1 MQVKV
6 SVAGAQL
13 LPCKQPPQG
22 RFSILQLP
30 VLLGSLGAVSI
41 AASSSQQPSAAK
53 PGSKVLSVSLAVGQ
67 LELSAAGQAGSNG
80 SSGSGGGSSQ
90 PGVVFTLPGVSSN
103 LHLAKMPSGAPQ
115 AGSRAGSGAGRSS
128 SSGLR
133 SRQRGPPDQRQPP
146 PQQQQHQQQP
156 PQQQWVLK
164 ATCSC
169 QLKQQP
175 QLQLHAAQLPALIR
189 AAQLLQ
195 VSLAEIKAQRQAV
208 ADAAAAVAATTGAV
222 GHSRQGSVGD
232 DQLLLEA
239 SLSPAVSLSSLPR
252 PETPSLTTPCMSP
265 SPHPPSTPDGLGGTD
280 AAGATAAAAEPAA
293 GTGGNAAVPTAAAA
307 AGGVAGED
315 SAGRRSLASFGSG
328 MLQRLPSKLLFGGSG
343 GADARD
349 AELGLMAE
357 LSVANEAGWS
367 IEVTDSKGAVACW
380 VSMQEVEAGAVAEWI
395 PASRASSNG
404 SGRGGRLHS
413 DLGVGQQEWDNGTLQ
428 LSAHALLQQLAVSV
442 APCAHAAASASGTA
456 ATAAATAGQR
466 GLPLHKLVQLDSASL
481 QIGSYE
487 GDDVAPALESEV
499 AQPLAAKQPLPLQL
513 SALAGRLQVAAGVA
527 ALQPLFT
534 LLEQLYVPAVKRS
547 PSVDFLAQATGSSTA
562 AAGKRSQLP
571 VFEAA
576 AAAMAAGAKKAKK
589 QPKAAWVV
597 LAAVEVQLQ
606 ACEVSITQ
614 ELSASSIFATDAAR
628 EAAAAGMQT
637 HLLLSLSGVQL
648 SVLPPKKQL
657 GASLELLQV
666 GYKASCPG
674 GPTSLQSPQQ
684 SVELLLLQ
692 GVQVRQYSGEGLQLV
707 KVAVQQLRS
716 DNHIDVVLAGASA
729 AAAVLQLGLS
739 CVQQLHV
746 KHASAAAVAASRQ
759 AAAAAVAAAATGE
772 LQAAREAAE
781 AASTAAAALDE
792 QGLIRGD
799 SFSALAVQ
807 PILDSIRAGGVGAD
821 TDEPFAGQQLPLS
834 SSSGA
839 SLPPAAA
846 RPSSGSSTTGS
857 RAAPRQLKQKP
868 VFALEAR
875 VCDVAVQLSVCEKDA
890 LMVQVGQ
897 LNYSSVL
904 EQAVITKLR
913 FAIND
918 RTVVQVPH
926 AAVHNVPGWLPPGAT
941 AAAVAAAATASDPAK
956 PVNNISSSFAGMHQP
971 GAPGPGPSA
980 TDGLSDGAGAAT
992 NMQRPAQAPA
1002 AAAAGWQE
1010 AQGAGESGGMSSLAF
1025 LDYPSPCSSLGSKRP
1040 AADAD
1045 PALYSRQAARQAA
1058 GRERCKVPEGNGP
1071 PAAAA
1076 DAGGA
1081 RGVRGGGGGS
1091 LTFGRRDE
1099 GVKGPGTV
1107 DGGEEGAAA
1116 GAVISLNVYAE
1127 RVLFSVPHDEAPGRI
1142 IVVTETWAK
1151 AVKEVRE
1158 PGFFVISVRLCTVGI
1173 TRNILLVHSVSCVDP
1188 LGGWLLPASSHGPA
1202 EPPRPNPLH
1211 CNNSVNLFIW
1221 KRLCRCL
1228 TVCVGGL

>member
-1 MQVKV
+1 
-6 SVAGAQL
+6 
-13 LPCKQPPQG
+13 
-22 RFSILQLP
+22 
-30 VLLGSLGAVSI
+30 
-41 AASSSQQPSAAK
+41 
-53 PGSKVLSVSLAVGQ
+53 
-67 LELSAAGQAGSNG
+67 
-80 SSGSGGGSSQ
+80 
-90 PGVVFTLPGVSSN
+90 
-103 LHLAKMPSGAPQ
+103 
-115 AGSRAGSGAGRSS
+115 
-128 SSGLR
+128 
-133 SRQRGPPDQRQPP
+133 
-146 PQQQQHQQQP
+146 
-156 PQQQWVLK
+156 
-164 ATCSC
+164 
-169 QLKQQP
+169 
-175 QLQLHAAQLPALIR
+175 
-189 AAQLLQ
+189 
-195 VSLAEIKAQRQAV
+195 LAEIKAQRQAA
-208 ADAAAAVAATTGAV
+208 ADAAAAAATIGAV
-222 GHSRQGSVGD
+222 GHSRQRSVGD
-232 DQLLLEA
+232 DQLLLES

-265 SPHPPSTPDGLGGTD
+265 SPRPPSTPEGLDGTD
-280 AAGATAAAAEPAA
+280 AAGATPAAAEPAA
-293 GTGGNAAVPTAAAA
+293 GTRGDTATPTAVATA
-307 AGGVAGED
+307 AGGVSED
-315 SAGRRSLASFGSG
+315 GAGRRSLASFGSG

-349 AELGLMAE
+349 ADLGLMAE

-380 VSMQEVEAGAVAEWI
+380 VSVQEVEAGAVAEWI
-395 PASRASSNG
+395 PASSSSGNG
-404 SGRGGRLHS
+404 SGSSGRGGRLHS
-413 DLGVGQQEWDNGTLQ
+413 DLGVGQQEWDKGSLQ

-442 APCAHAAASASGTA
+442 APCAVAAAPASDAAAAVA
-456 ATAAATAGQR
+456 ATASQR

-487 GDDVAPALESEV
+487 GDDVAPAPESEV
-499 AQPLAAKQPLPLQL
+499 AGLVTAKHPLPLQL

-534 LLEQLYVPAVKRS
+534 LVEQLYVPAVKRS
-547 PSVDFLAQATGSSTA
+547 PSVDFLAQSTGSSTA

-571 VFEAA
+571 VFEAV
-576 AAAMAAGAKKAKK
+576 AAAMAAGTKKVKQ
-589 QPKAAWVV
+589 QPKAARVV

-648 SVLPPKKQL
+648 SVLPPQKQL

-666 GYKASCPG
+666 GYKASCLG
-674 GPTSLQSPQQ
+674 GQGSLQSPQQ

-692 GVQVRQYSGEGLQLV
+692 GVQVRQYSGEGLQLL

-729 AAAVLQLGLS
+729 ASSVLQLGLS

-759 AAAAAVAAAATGE
+759 AAAAAVAAAASGE
-772 LQAAREAAE
+772 IQAAQAAAE

-807 PILDSIRAGGVGAD
+807 PILDSIRAGVVGAD
-821 TDEPFAGQQLPLS
+821 TVEPFATQQLPLS

-846 RPSSGSSTTGS
+846 RPSSGSSTTGF
-857 RAAPRQLKQKP
+857 RAAPRQQKQKP

-918 RTVVQVPH
+918 RTVVQIPH

-941 AAAVAAAATASDPAK
+941 AAAVAAAATALNQAE
-956 PVNNISSSFAGMHQP
+956 PVNNSSSSCASMHQP
-971 GAPGPGPSA
+971 GAPGPGPPA
-980 TDGLSDGAGAAT
+980 TDGLLDGAGAAT

-1002 AAAAGWQE
+1002 AATAGWQE

-1025 LDYPSPCSSLGSKRP
+1025 VDYPSPCSSLGSKRP
-1040 AADAD
+1040 ASDAD
-1045 PALYSRQAARQAA
+1045 TALYSRQAARQAA
-1058 GRERCKVPEGNGP
+1058 GRERCKVPEGYIP
-1071 PAAAA
+1071 PVAAA
-1076 DAGGA
+1076 DAGDA
-1081 RGVRGGGGGS
+1081 RAAAGGVRAGGGGS
-1091 LTFGRRDE
+1091 LSFGRRDE

-1107 DGGEEGAAA
+1107 SGGEEGAAA
-1116 GAVISLNVYAE
+1116 GAVISLDVYAE
-1127 RVLFSVPHDEAPGRI
+1127 RVLFSVPYDEAPGRI

-1158 PGFFVISVRLCTVGI
+1158 PGFF
-1173 TRNILLVHSVSCVDP
+1173 RNQCQVVHSRHQKHSVSTLCVLCVP
-1188 LGGWLLPASSHGPA
+1188 VGLLASASL
-1202 EPPRPNPLH
+1202 NPWP
-1211 CNNSVNLFIW
+1211 C
-1221 KRLCRCL
+1221 
-1228 TVCVGGL
+1228 